1 MQLDRVRDAIRQQPF
16 RAFRITLAN
25 GGSYLVKHPEF
36 VAMPQ
41 TPRKRD
47 IVFYGE
53 DGVHIIDLALIQEL
67 IVARSRQHRR
77 QQSQL
82 MRTTVSDATG

>member
-25 GGSYLVKHPEF
+25 GSSYLVKHPEF

-67 IVARSRQHRR
+67 IVAEEPAAS
-77 QQSQL
+77 S
-82 MRTTVSDATG
+82 ATKPNDEGNGD